1 MKQLSL
7 LVLMSLFLPT
17 VVLGAYNDVS
27 LTTGTTLQVTVG
39 GTALGLTVTN
49 GTVEKVVVEGSTLG
63 ITLAGGSSID
73 LTSADKYTF
82 SYAKSNA
89 IVGETCGSSS
99 SSLGISL
106 AAGQTTETVSVSPTT
121 TICQTSASGSGSSSS
136 SSDSSSSSS
145 SSSSS
150 TSSSSSSASTPSTTT
165 TTSTTAST
173 PAATTASVPAKV
185 AVAPPVVTAVSA
197 PSASVSYAPSVMVNS
212 ELNPGARND
221 EVMDLQKLLAKDPEI
236 YPEGTVSGFYGPK
249 TTAAVK
255 KFQAKYG
262 LPTVGRVGPATMAKL
277 NEVLGSQTSSTV
289 TSTTDQTAEQIQNQI
304 QTIQAQIQGI
314 TSGGSVSGVS
324 VNSELNPGARNGEV
338 MDLQKLLAKD
348 PEIYPEGTV
357 SGFYG
362 PKTTAAVKKFQAKY
376 GLPTVGKSSL
386 ATIAK
391 LNEVLGVS
399 VAMPTV
405 PEAPSYTAPT
415 VNSSTDATKQIEDQI
430 KAIQDQ
436 IKVLTAP
443 VAAPVKPVASPSVVP
458 STTSSSDI
466 AKQVEDQIKAIQAQ
480 IDALLKQ

>member
-150 TSSSSSSASTPSTTT
+150 TSSSSSSSTATVSTATT
-165 TTSTTAST
+165 AITAST
-173 PAATTASVPAKV
+173 PAVVASVP
-185 AVAPPVVTAVSA
+185 VTTTA
-197 PSASVSYAPSVMVNS
+197 PSSMVVSTPVTTVSTSPAIKIDS

-277 NEVLGSQTSSTV
+277 NEVLGVQMVV
-289 TSTTDQTAEQIQNQI
+289 TPTTPSTTASVADQIQTQI
-304 QTIQAQIQGI
+304 QTIQSQIQSL
-314 TSGGSVSGVS
+314 TSGTVVGSVS
-324 VNSELNPGARNGEV
+324 VNSELNPGARNDEV

-376 GLPTVGKSSL
+376 GLPTVGRVGP
-386 ATIAK
+386 ATMAK